1 MGKNEAAYTDERKG
15 IRCITEQELENFK
28 EVGGDKVAYSALHV
42 IFLAPYP
49 IGERFA
55 QEHRNERK
63 NDKDKDISG
72 IHDMCAEKL
81 GFDTYLI
88 TDTIV
93 NRENKDYSQYK
104 NGSFEDFYEFLK
116 KQF

>member
-1 MGKNEAAYTDERKG
+1 MIGNDVDE
-15 IRCITEQELENFK
+15 
-28 EVGGDKVAYSALHV
+28 
-42 IFLAPYP
+42 
-49 IGERFA
+49 
-55 QEHRNERK
+55 
-63 NDKDKDISG
+63 
-72 IHDMCAEKL
+72 DMCAAML

-104 NGSFEDFYEFLK
+104 NGSFEDFYEFLQ

>member
-1 MGKNEAAYTDERKG
+1 MVGNDVDE
-15 IRCITEQELENFK
+15 
-28 EVGGDKVAYSALHV
+28 
-42 IFLAPYP
+42 
-49 IGERFA
+49 
-55 QEHRNERK
+55 
-63 NDKDKDISG
+63 
-72 IHDMCAEKL
+72 DMCAEKL

-104 NGSFEDFYEFLK
+104 NGSFEEFYEFLQ